1 MEKETLKR
9 IFDFLEKEENKNAPV
24 LWKLINNK
32 LLTKEQLTI
41 KGHLRLART
50 NITSLPKGLNVLGYL
65 DLIGCENLKSIQ
77 EGLYVREDLYLGGC
91 INFESLPNNSF
102 VGGNLHLE
110 YCKNLSSL
118 PNGLK
123 VEGGLFIH
131 DTPLAKKYTNDEI
144 RDMVKPDGYIIGQIL
159 R

>member
-1 MEKETLKR
+1 MEKETLKN
-9 IFDFLEKEENKNAPV
+9 IFYFLEEKENKSAPFI
-24 LWKLINNK
+24 WKLKNNEPF
-32 LLTKEQLTI
+32 TENEITI

-91 INFESLPNNSF
+91 INFESLPNDSF
-102 VGGNLHLE
+102 VGGDMHLFNCRNITE
-110 YCKNLSSL
+110 L

-123 VEGGLFIH
+123 VEGSLFIYG
-131 DTPLAKKYTNDEI
+131 TPLAKKYTNDEI
-144 RDMVKPDGYIIGQIL
+144 RDMVKPDGYIIGYIN